1 MSNPSTKNLPGGKSS
16 RFGFIGN
23 IIAELRKVV
32 WPTRNE
38 TIKLTGL
45 VLIVALVMGLLLGA
59 VDYGFSF
66 LVDKVFVP

>member
-32 WPTRNE
+32 WPTRRE
-38 TIKLTGL
+38 TAYLTTL

-66 LVDKVFVP
+66 LVDKVFIP